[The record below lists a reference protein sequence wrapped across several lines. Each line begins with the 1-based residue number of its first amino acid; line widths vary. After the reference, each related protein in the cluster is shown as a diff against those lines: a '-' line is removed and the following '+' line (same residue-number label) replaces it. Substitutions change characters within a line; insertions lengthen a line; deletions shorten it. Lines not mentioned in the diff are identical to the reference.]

1 MHLMRYVITGASRGI
16 GLEFVQQLLRRG
28 DTVDAGVRS
37 PEGARRLEPLA
48 REVGN
53 RLRIHALDVEDEA
66 SIRSFA
72 ADVCAAPVDVL
83 INNAGVF
90 GQWCAFTEVDST
102 DLARTFAINAL
113 GPLRITQAL
122 LPALRRGAVRKVA
135 HVSSRMGSL
144 ADNTEGGAY
153 AYRMSKAALNM
164 GVRSL
169 AHDLRGEGLVTVML
183 HPGWVQTDMGG
194 PQAPLPAADS
204 VRGMLRV
211 IDGMGPEH
219 SGRFLDYQ
227 GAEVPW

>member
-1 MHLMRYVITGASRGI
+1 MRYVITGASRGI

-37 PEGARRLEPLA
+37 PEGAKRLEPLA

-53 RLRIHALDVEDEA
+53 RLRIHALDVEDAA

-83 INNAGVF
+83 INNAGVP
-90 GQWCAFTEVDST
+90 GLWCALTDVDYT
-102 DLARTFAINAL
+102 DMARAFAINAL
-113 GPLRITQAL
+113 GPLRVTSAL

-135 HVSSRMGSL
+135 HVSSRMGSV

-164 GVRSL
+164 GVRTL
-169 AHDLRGEGLVTVML
+169 ANDLRVEGFTTVVL

-194 PQAPLPAADS
+194 PQAPLPAPDS
-204 VRGMLRV
+204 VHGMLRI

-219 SGRFLDYQ
+219 TGRFFDYQ

>member
-1 MHLMRYVITGASRGI
+1 MRYVITGASRGI

-37 PEGARRLEPLA
+37 PEGAKRLEPLA

-53 RLRIHALDVEDEA
+53 RLRIHALDVEDAA

-83 INNAGVF
+83 INNAGVP
-90 GQWCAFTEVDST
+90 GLWCALTDVDYT
-102 DLARTFAINAL
+102 DMARTFAINAL
-113 GPLRITQAL
+113 GPLRVTAAL

-135 HVSSRMGSL
+135 HVSSRMGSV

-164 GVRSL
+164 GVRTL
-169 AHDLRGEGLVTVML
+169 ANDLRAEGFTTVLL

-194 PQAPLPAADS
+194 PQAPLPAPDS
-204 VRGMLRV
+204 VHGMLRIV
-211 IDGMGPEH
+211 DGMGPEH
-219 SGRFLDYQ
+219 TGRFFDYQ

>member
-1 MHLMRYVITGASRGI
+1 MRYVITGASRGI
-16 GLEFVQQLLRRG
+16 GLEFVHQLLQRG

-37 PEGARRLEPLA
+37 PEGARRLEPLM
-48 REVGN
+48 REAGN
-53 RLRIHALDVEDEA
+53 RLRIHALDVESDA

-90 GQWCAFTEVDST
+90 GMWCALTEVDYG
-102 DLARTFAINAL
+102 DMARTFAINAL
-113 GPLRITQAL
+113 GPLRVTTAL
-122 LPALRRGAVRKVA
+122 LPALRLGALRKVA
-135 HVSSRMGSL
+135 HVSSRMGSVT
-144 ADNTEGGAY
+144 DNTEGGAY

-164 GVRSL
+164 GVRTL
-169 AHDLRGEGLVTVML
+169 ANDLRAEGFTTVLL

-204 VRGMLRV
+204 VRGMLRIV
-211 IDGMGPEH
+211 DGMGAEQT
-219 SGRFLDYQ
+219 GRFFDYQ

>member
-1 MHLMRYVITGASRGI
+1 
-16 GLEFVQQLLRRG
+16 
-28 DTVDAGVRS
+28 VRS
-37 PEGARRLEPLA
+37 PEGAKRLEPLA

-53 RLRIHALDVEDEA
+53 RLRIHALDVEDAA

-83 INNAGVF
+83 INNAGVP
-90 GQWCAFTEVDST
+90 GLWCALTDVDYT
-102 DLARTFAINAL
+102 DMARTFAINAL
-113 GPLRITQAL
+113 GPLRVTAAL

-135 HVSSRMGSL
+135 HVSSRMGSV

-164 GVRSL
+164 GVRTL
-169 AHDLRGEGLVTVML
+169 ANDLRAEGFTTVLL

-194 PQAPLPAADS
+194 PQAPLPAPDS
-204 VRGMLRV
+204 VHGMLRIV
-211 IDGMGPEH
+211 DGMGPEH
-219 SGRFLDYQ
+219 TGRFFDYQ

>member
-16 GLEFVQQLLRRG
+16 GFEFVQQLLRRG

-37 PEGARRLEPLA
+37 PEGARRLEPLT

-53 RLRIHALDVEDEA
+53 RLRIHALDVESDA

-83 INNAGVF
+83 INNAGVS
-90 GQWCAFTEVDST
+90 GLWCAFTEVDYT
-102 DLARTFAINAL
+102 DLARTLAVNAL
-113 GPLRITQAL
+113 GPLRVTSAL

-135 HVSSRMGSL
+135 HVSSRMGSVSS
-144 ADNTEGGAY
+144 NTEGGAY

-164 GVRSL
+164 GVRTL
-169 AHDLRGEGLVTVML
+169 ANDLRAEGLTTVLL

-194 PQAPLPAADS
+194 PQATLPAVDS

-219 SGRFLDYQ
+219 SGRFFDYQ
-227 GAEVPW
+227 GEEVPW

>member
-1 MHLMRYVITGASRGI
+1 MRYVITGASRGI

-37 PEGARRLEPLA
+37 PEGAKRLEPLA

-53 RLRIHALDVEDEA
+53 RLRIHALDVEDAA

-83 INNAGVF
+83 INNAGVP
-90 GQWCAFTEVDST
+90 GLWCALTDVDYT
-102 DLARTFAINAL
+102 DMARTFAINAL
-113 GPLRITQAL
+113 GPLRVTAAL

-135 HVSSRMGSL
+135 HVSSRMGSV

-164 GVRSL
+164 GVRTL
-169 AHDLRGEGLVTVML
+169 ANDLRAEGFTSVVL

-194 PQAPLPAADS
+194 PQAPLPAPDS
-204 VRGMLRV
+204 VHGMLRI

-219 SGRFLDYQ
+219 TGRFFDYQ

>member
-1 MHLMRYVITGASRGI
+1 MRYVITGASRGL
-16 GLEFVQQLLRRG
+16 GFEFVQQLLRRG

-37 PEGARRLEPLA
+37 PEGARRLEPLT

-72 ADVCAAPVDVL
+72 ADVCAEPVDVL
-83 INNAGVF
+83 INNAGVP
-90 GQWCAFTEVDST
+90 GAWCAFPNVDYT
-102 DLARTFAINAL
+102 DMARTFAINAL
-113 GPLRITQAL
+113 GPLRVTSAL
-122 LPALRRGAVRKVA
+122 LPALRRGAARKVA

-144 ADNTEGGAY
+144 AENSDGGAY

-169 AHDLRGEGLVTVML
+169 SHELRGEGFVTVML

-194 PQAPLPAADS
+194 PEAPLPARDS
-204 VRGMLRV
+204 VRGLLRI

-219 SGRFLDYQ
+219 SGRFYDYQ
-227 GAEVPW
+227 GAELPW

>member
-1 MHLMRYVITGASRGI
+1 MLLMRYVITGASRGI

-37 PEGARRLEPLA
+37 PEGARRLEPLT
-48 REVGN
+48 REAGN
-53 RLRIHALDVEDEA
+53 RLRIHLLDVESDA

-72 ADVCAAPVDVL
+72 ADVCTAPVDVL
-83 INNAGVF
+83 INNAGVL
-90 GQWCAFTEVDST
+90 GQWCAFTEVDYT
-102 DLARTFAINAL
+102 DMVRTFAINAL
-113 GPLRITQAL
+113 GPLRVTTAL
-122 LPALRRGAVRKVA
+122 LPALRRSPVRKVA
-135 HVSSRMGSL
+135 HVSSDMGSV
-144 ADNTEGGAY
+144 ASNTQGGAY

-169 AHDLRGEGLVTVML
+169 ASDLRGEGLITVLL

-194 PQAPLPAADS
+194 SKAPLPVADS
-204 VRGMLRV
+204 VRGMLRI
-211 IDGMGPEH
+211 IDGLGPEQ

>member
-1 MHLMRYVITGASRGI
+1 MRYVITGASRGI
-16 GLEFVQQLLRRG
+16 GLEFVHQLLRRG

-37 PEGARRLEPLA
+37 PEGAKRLEPLA

-53 RLRIHALDVEDEA
+53 RLRIHALDVEDAA

-83 INNAGVF
+83 INNAGVP
-90 GQWCAFTEVDST
+90 GLWCALTDVDYV
-102 DLARTFAINAL
+102 DMARTFAVNAL
-113 GPLRITQAL
+113 GPLRVTSAL
-122 LPALRRGAVRKVA
+122 LPALRRGAARKVA
-135 HVSSRMGSL
+135 HVSSRMGSV

-164 GVRSL
+164 GVRTL
-169 AHDLRGEGLVTVML
+169 ANDLRAEGFTTVVL

-194 PQAPLPAADS
+194 PQAPLPASDS
-204 VRGMLRV
+204 VHGLLRI

-219 SGRFLDYQ
+219 TGRFFDYQ